1 MRRHR
6 TFWAA
11 WVFGDAGGQPEPGH
25 GQAYHLVLL
34 MHPRDDVAFRDLD
47 LVVHTVSKK
56 TYDVQVGLLYETD
69 AASIAMTFRQ
79 AQPFYVAPDYHP
91 PQLGSRGA

>member
-6 TFWAA
+6 SFRAA
-11 WVFGDAGGQPEPGH
+11 WVFGYAGGQREPG
-25 GQAYHLVLL
+25 QERAYHLVLL

-56 TYDVQVGLLYETD
+56 TYEVQVGLLYETD
-69 AASIAMTFRQ
+69 AAAIAMTFRQ
-79 AQPFYVAPDYHP
+79 AQPFYIAPDYHP
-91 PQLGSRGA
+91 PQPGAPGA